1 MYIEILFNNSNTFI
15 LKEIMVRKI
24 ILDLFVITVKVIVL
38 FYSYTFLSWNNQ
50 FKYAKILWCTVRK
63 KSIVTI
69 EAGKKLRSKG
79 SIPRKYSD
87 KLAWGFSICDGFKK
101 VHNTFH
107 TPLSKY

>member
-50 FKYAKILWCTVRK
+50 FKYAKIL
-63 KSIVTI
+63 
-69 EAGKKLRSKG
+69 
-79 SIPRKYSD
+79 
-87 KLAWGFSICDGFKK
+87 
-101 VHNTFH
+101 
-107 TPLSKY
+107 